1 MADRRPSSQDEP
13 SRRDHA
19 PSISV
24 HPPSSTTTTT
34 TTTTSSDPR
43 SSNTVTTTSG
53 PRNTTTSSNGLSTT
67 TTTTTTG
74 PTFTSI
80 VPRRPAP
87 LQPSLSSTPQRP
99 TVSRAGSGFR
109 LRRLASS
116 NSLYQQPVRSSA
128 NVPQTQQHDTNDGP
142 SNRRRSSSEPQRP
155 QLSAL
160 ADDLAIRRQMT
171 AQSNYLSPVQEDG
184 SAHPSNSE
192 NLSVPPIA
200 PSGSRRRA
208 STSARNILH
217 RLPSGTNMLAASGQD
232 HQEYDSNIIDMLDVI
247 DPEVATLTTLNNVQN
262 SLFIPNLGSFYRRQ
276 PTYDLSRHSTD
287 SDSSTDEDIG
297 VAHGEPPHNF
307 LQGIE
312 GIASQDQAYD
322 EEKDPQ
328 RPYLNRYE
336 SSATISSVLT
346 SLEEGHNY
354 AVLPHGASLEGWSAE
369 DKAELNDHVRH
380 LLHSR
385 RAAFKRGMRGFGKY
399 VQKPVG
405 FFVTLYAFLL
415 TFWGAAWVLF
425 IIGWISVGDRQA
437 YFIEI
442 CDQIL
447 TALFCVVGIGF
458 APFRAVDTYHMI
470 FIARY
475 AHLTWKLR
483 KQRALPELR
492 DHNELPTLP
501 DSNRD
506 IENQSVIDK
515 SDEDPEGIV
524 LTEEQQRKLEYHQGK
539 FAKSHTF
546 YKPHETFTHRAFS
559 LRLLITIVVLL
570 DCHSCFQMAL
580 GGTTW
585 GIYYKD
591 RPKALTAV
599 ILTCSICC
607 NISAGITITVG
618 DRRSRKKM
626 VVEQMFRQGLTEEA
640 LKKLRK
646 EKGLKAK
653 GVKVGKKERKEE
665 RKRREKARKE
675 QGRVG
680 EGEEEGGE
688 K

>member
-1 MADRRPSSQDEP
+1 
-13 SRRDHA
+13 
-19 PSISV
+19 
-24 HPPSSTTTTT
+24 
-34 TTTTSSDPR
+34 
-43 SSNTVTTTSG
+43 
-53 PRNTTTSSNGLSTT
+53 
-67 TTTTTTG
+67 
-74 PTFTSI
+74 
-80 VPRRPAP
+80 
-87 LQPSLSSTPQRP
+87 
-99 TVSRAGSGFR
+99 
-109 LRRLASS
+109 
-116 NSLYQQPVRSSA
+116 
-128 NVPQTQQHDTNDGP
+128 
-142 SNRRRSSSEPQRP
+142 
-155 QLSAL
+155 
-160 ADDLAIRRQMT
+160 
-171 AQSNYLSPVQEDG
+171 
-184 SAHPSNSE
+184 
-192 NLSVPPIA
+192 
-200 PSGSRRRA
+200 
-208 STSARNILH
+208 
-217 RLPSGTNMLAASGQD
+217 
-232 HQEYDSNIIDMLDVI
+232 MLDVI

-262 SLFIPNLGSFYRRQ
+262 SLFIPNLGNFYRRQ
-276 PTYDLSRHSTD
+276 PTYDLSRHSD
-287 SDSSTDEDIG
+287 NDSSSEEYVDTG
-297 VAHGEPPHNF
+297 NGEGPYNY

-312 GIASQDQAYD
+312 GVETVDQAY
-322 EEKDPQ
+322 EEKNQ
-328 RPYLNRYE
+328 RPGMSRMD

-346 SLEEGHNY
+346 GMSEGHNY

-385 RAAFKRGMRGFGKY
+385 RAAFKRSMHGFGKY

-405 FFVTLYAFLL
+405 FLVTLYAFLL

-447 TALFCVVGIGF
+447 TALFCVVGIGL

-475 AHLTWKLR
+475 ARLTWKLR
-483 KQRALPELR
+483 KQRSLPELR

-501 DSNRD
+501 DSSRD
-506 IENQSVIDK
+506 IENQSVIEK
-515 SDEDPEGIV
+515 PAEEEPEGIV
-524 LTEEQQRKLEYHQGK
+524 LTEEQQRKLEYHQAK

-585 GIYYKD
+585 GIYYKQ

-607 NISAGITITVG
+607 NISAGITIMVG

-640 LKKLRK
+640 LKKVGR
-646 EKGLKAK
+646 ERGLMI
-653 GVKVGKKERKEE
+653 
-665 RKRREKARKE
+665 
-675 QGRVG
+675 
-680 EGEEEGGE
+680 
-688 K
+688 

>member
-1 MADRRPSSQDEP
+1 MADRRPSSQGEP

-34 TTTTSSDPR
+34 TTTTSGPR

-53 PRNTTTSSNGLSTT
+53 PRSTTTSSNGLS

-87 LQPSLSSTPQRP
+87 PLPSLSSTPQRP
-99 TVSRAGSGFR
+99 TASRAGSGIR
-109 LRRLASS
+109 LRRLPSS
-116 NSLYQQPVRSSA
+116 NSLYQQSIRSTS
-128 NVPQTQQHDTNDGP
+128 NVPQPPPVETNDGP

-160 ADDLAIRRQMT
+160 TDDLAIRRQMT
-171 AQSNYLSPVQEDG
+171 AQSNYLSPVQEDA
-184 SAHPSNSE
+184 SPHPSPYNT
-192 NLSVPPIA
+192 LSVPPIA

-208 STSARNILH
+208 STSARNMLH
-217 RLPSGTNMLAASGQD
+217 RLPSGTNILAASGQD
-232 HQEYDSNIIDMLDVI
+232 GHEYDSNIIDMLDVI

-307 LQGIE
+307 LQGLE
-312 GIASQDQAYD
+312 GVAAQEQGFD
-322 EEKDPQ
+322 EEKSQ
-328 RPYLNRYE
+328 RPPLNRYE
-336 SSATISSVLT
+336 STATISSVLT

-399 VQKPVG
+399 VRKPVG
-405 FFVTLYAFLL
+405 FLVTLYAFLL

-470 FIARY
+470 FIAHY

-483 KQRALPELR
+483 KQRALPDLR

-524 LTEEQQRKLEYHQGK
+524 LTEEQQRKLEYHQAK

-640 LKKLRK
+640 LRKLRR
-646 EKGLKAK
+646 ERGLKVK
-653 GVKVGKKERKEE
+653 GVKVGKKERKEI
-665 RKRREKARKE
+665 KKAREAEAKRVAAAA
-675 QGRVG
+675 GRGG
-680 EGEEEGGE
+680 EGE

>member
-1 MADRRPSSQDEP
+1 M
-13 SRRDHA
+13 
-19 PSISV
+19 V
-24 HPPSSTTTTT
+24 W
-34 TTTTSSDPR
+34 
-43 SSNTVTTTSG
+43 
-53 PRNTTTSSNGLSTT
+53 
-67 TTTTTTG
+67 
-74 PTFTSI
+74 
-80 VPRRPAP
+80 
-87 LQPSLSSTPQRP
+87 
-99 TVSRAGSGFR
+99 
-109 LRRLASS
+109 
-116 NSLYQQPVRSSA
+116 
-128 NVPQTQQHDTNDGP
+128 
-142 SNRRRSSSEPQRP
+142 
-155 QLSAL
+155 
-160 ADDLAIRRQMT
+160 
-171 AQSNYLSPVQEDG
+171 
-184 SAHPSNSE
+184 
-192 NLSVPPIA
+192 
-200 PSGSRRRA
+200 
-208 STSARNILH
+208 
-217 RLPSGTNMLAASGQD
+217 
-232 HQEYDSNIIDMLDVI
+232 I

-276 PTYDLSRHSTD
+276 PTYDLSRHSD
-287 SDSSTDEDIG
+287 NDSSSEGDVGADNEEG
-297 VAHGEPPHNF
+297 PYNY

-312 GIASQDQAYD
+312 GVGAADQEY
-322 EEKDPQ
+322 EEKNQ
-328 RPYLNRYE
+328 RPGMSRME

-346 SLEEGHNY
+346 GMSEGHNY

-399 VQKPVG
+399 VRKRKLPSQTPYPVPTSLTNISSSAVG
-405 FFVTLYAFLL
+405 FLVTLYAFLL
-415 TFWGAAWVLF
+415 TFWGAAWVFF

-442 CDQIL
+442 CDQVL

-470 FIARY
+470 FIAHY

-501 DSNRD
+501 GSNRD
-506 IENQSVIDK
+506 IENQSVIEK
-515 SDEDPEGIV
+515 PAEEEPEGIV
-524 LTEEQQRKLEYHQGK
+524 LTEEQQRKLEYHQAK
-539 FAKSHTF
+539 FANSHTF

-607 NISAGITITVG
+607 NISAGITIMVG

-640 LKKLRK
+640 LKKVGRERGLTI
-646 EKGLKAK
+646 KGANVGKNTSKGKKKGKRVMEKAK
-653 GVKVGKKERKEE
+653 REVVER
-665 RKRREKARKE
+665 
-675 QGRVG
+675 
-680 EGEEEGGE
+680 
-688 K
+688 